1 MHSAAATAPDI
12 RLHLR
17 EFVSLCN
24 SVVTHNRKK
33 NLDLRAKVLSC
44 VVLSLEGVT
53 LLDTRCGTAGGKLV
67 MRFLIAM
74 FGTILMVGGVCV
86 AQDPPPTGGF
96 VPRVRHNRP
105 VFPPPSVPSETP
117 ALPPNQAGFPAG
129 QQQMRMAQLPAT
141 AQPIQRPAVN
151 PPTPAPPPAS
161 GPTPVPPSPGEAQAQ
176 LNLPPPTPPQVTYR
190 DGQLTVQ
197 ALNSTLGSVLIAIRN
212 KTGMQF
218 EGLDAASER
227 VVVAMGPAPE
237 GEVLAAIL
245 SGSHFDFIAIDRP
258 DSPGIVQRVILTPR
272 AGGSAPAVAA
282 AAGSGSGEEEEV
294 ADDDP
299 DNLRAP
305 EDTPARPPL
314 MQAQPIPP
322 ANPQPQPNP
331 GTTTIPTPEQ
341 LKEQIQQIEQRRQQ
355 TQQPPGSPQK
365 VPQ

>member
-1 MHSAAATAPDI
+1 
-12 RLHLR
+12 
-17 EFVSLCN
+17 
-24 SVVTHNRKK
+24 
-33 NLDLRAKVLSC
+33 
-44 VVLSLEGVT
+44 
-53 LLDTRCGTAGGKLV
+53 

-74 FGTILMVGGVCV
+74 FGTVLMVGGVSV

-96 VPRVRHNRP
+96 VPRVRHNRQA
-105 VFPPPSVPSETP
+105 FPPQSVPSETP
-117 ALPPNQAGFPAG
+117 ALPPNQGGFPAG
-129 QQQMRMAQLPAT
+129 QQQMRVAQLPAT
-141 AQPIQRPAVN
+141 AQPIQGPAMN
-151 PPTPAPPPAS
+151 PATAPPPAS
-161 GPTPVPPSPGEAQAQ
+161 GPTPVPPSPGESQAQ

-197 ALNSTLGSVLIAIRN
+197 ALNSTLGSVLTAIRN
-212 KTGMQF
+212 KTGIQF

-245 SGSHFDFIAIDRP
+245 SGSHFDYVAIDRA

-272 AGGSAPAVAA
+272 AGGSASTVASAPA
-282 AAGSGSGEEEEV
+282 SSGEEEEV

-305 EDTPARPPL
+305 QDTPARPPL

-322 ANPQPQPNP
+322 ANPQPQPGP
-331 GTTTIPTPEQ
+331 GTTTIPSPEQ
-341 LKEQIQQIEQRRQQ
+341 LKEQIQQLEQRKQQ
-355 TQQPPGSPQK
+355 MQQQPGSPQK

>member
-1 MHSAAATAPDI
+1 
-12 RLHLR
+12 
-17 EFVSLCN
+17 
-24 SVVTHNRKK
+24 
-33 NLDLRAKVLSC
+33 
-44 VVLSLEGVT
+44 
-53 LLDTRCGTAGGKLV
+53 
-67 MRFLIAM
+67 
-74 FGTILMVGGVCV
+74 MVGAVSV

-96 VPRVRHNRP
+96 LPRVRHNRD

-129 QQQMRMAQLPAT
+129 RQQMRMAQLPAT
-141 AQPIQRPAVN
+141 TQPIQGPAVN
-151 PPTPAPPPAS
+151 PATAAPPAAS
-161 GPTPVPPSPGEAQAQ
+161 GSTPVPPSPGEAQAQ

-197 ALNSTLGSVLIAIRN
+197 ALNSTLGSVLSAIRN
-212 KTGMQF
+212 KTGIQF

-245 SGSHFDFIAIDRP
+245 SGSHFDYIAIDRP

-272 AGGSAPAVAA
+272 AGGSAPTVAGA
-282 AAGSGSGEEEEV
+282 DPASSGEEEEV

-305 EDTPARPPL
+305 QDTPARPPL

-341 LKEQIQQIEQRRQQ
+341 LKEQIQQIELRKQQ
-355 TQQPPGSPQK
+355 MQPQPGSPQK